1 MKETRN
7 LFVTSIMV
15 SIEQLYEVYKTN
27 PVVSTDTRTIT
38 PGCIFFALKGANFNG
53 NKFAAEAVS
62 RGAAYAVV
70 DEQEFVSSDKCLLV
84 TDVLKALQDLSAH
97 HRKVLG
103 ANGLKVVALTGSNGK
118 TTTKELIA
126 RVLAKKYKVLFTQ
139 GNLNNHIGVPLT
151 LLRLTASHEIAV
163 IEMGANHQGE
173 IRDLCAI
180 ADPDCGLIT
189 NIGLAHLE
197 GFGGEEGVFRG
208 KTEMLMHLEKK
219 EGGFA
224 FLLEDE
230 VRLHPF
236 KSRLPNIS
244 YGTDVTA
251 MVQGTLVSSA
261 PFVTYQWHTNG
272 VAPHDVHTQMI
283 GAYNLP
289 NMLGATAVGMHFGV
303 NHSDID
309 DAIATYSPDNNR
321 SQIEKR
327 GSNTLILDCY
337 NANPSSMIAAIE
349 NMAATPAKKKML
361 ILGDMFELG
370 ASSAAEHQRIVN
382 FLSEKT
388 PDATVIVVGDHFAAT
403 SDRHSFMRMKDALE
417 VKSWLG
423 KNPPDET
430 LILIKGSRGM
440 KMEFAAEALQK

>member
-1 MKETRN
+1 MITTEK
-7 LFVTSIMV
+7 
-15 SIEQLYEVYKTN
+15 LYEVFKSN
-27 PVVSTDTRTIT
+27 PVISTDTRTIT
-38 PGCIFFALKGANFNG
+38 PGCIFFALKGGNFNG
-53 NKFAAEAVS
+53 NKFAAEAIS
-62 RGAAYAVV
+62 KGAAYAVV
-70 DEQEFVSSDKCLLV
+70 DEQEFVSSDKCLFV
-84 TDVLKALQDLSAH
+84 SDVLKALQDLSAY

-103 ANGLKVVALTGSNGK
+103 VNGLKIVALTGSNGK

-126 RVLAKKYKVLFTQ
+126 RVLAKKYKVLFTL

-173 IRDLCAI
+173 IRDLCAF

-197 GFGGEEGVFRG
+197 GFGGEEGVYAG
-208 KTEMLMHLEKK
+208 KTEMLLYLEKK
-219 EGGFA
+219 EGSFA
-224 FLLEDE
+224 FLLEDD
-230 VRLHPF
+230 VRLHHF
-236 KSRLPNIS
+236 KLRLPNVS

-251 MVQGTLVSSA
+251 VVQGTLLSSTPYVS
-261 PFVTYQWHTNG
+261 YQWHTNG
-272 VAPHDVHTQMI
+272 VEPHDVHTQMI
-283 GAYNLP
+283 GSYNLP
-289 NMLGATAVGMHFGV
+289 NMLGATAIGMHFGV
-303 NHSDID
+303 NHNDID
-309 DAIATYSPDNNR
+309 DAIATYVPDNNR
-321 SQIEKR
+321 SQLEQR

-349 NMAATPAKKKML
+349 NMATTPAKKKIL

-370 ASSAAEHQRIVN
+370 NSSHSEHQRIVN

-403 SDRHSFMRMKDALE
+403 NDNNNFMRMKDAVEVTRWLE
-417 VKSWLG
+417 S
-423 KNPPDET
+423 NPPDES

-440 KMEFAAEALQK
+440 KMEAVATAIK

>member
-1 MKETRN
+1 M
-7 LFVTSIMV
+7 TSTA
-15 SIEQLYEVYKTN
+15 QLYEVFTSN
-27 PVVSTDTRTIT
+27 PVVCTDTRTIT
-38 PGCIFFALKGANFNG
+38 PGCIFFALKGGNFNG
-53 NKFAAEAVS
+53 NKFAADAIS
-62 RGAAYAVV
+62 KGAAYAVV
-70 DEQEFVSSDKCLLV
+70 DEAEYVSSDKCLLV
-84 TDVLKALQDLSAH
+84 SDVLKALQDLSAH

-103 ANGLKVVALTGSNGK
+103 ASGLKVVALTGSNGK

-126 RVLAKKYKVLFTQ
+126 RVLAKKYNVLFTQ

-151 LLRLTASHEIAV
+151 LLRLTAAHEIAV

-197 GFGGEEGVFRG
+197 GFGGEEGVFKG
-208 KTEMLMHLEKK
+208 KTEMLIHLEKK
-219 EGGFA
+219 KAFA

-230 VRLHPF
+230 VRLHAF
-236 KSRLPNIS
+236 KLRLPNVS

-251 MVQGTLVSSA
+251 MVQGTLISSTPYVS
-261 PFVTYQWHTNG
+261 YQWHADG
-272 VAPHDVHTQMI
+272 VVPHDVHTQMI
-283 GAYNLP
+283 GSYNLP
-289 NMLGATAVGMHFGV
+289 NMLGATAIGMHFGV
-303 NHSDID
+303 NHLDID
-309 DAIATYSPDNNR
+309 NAIAMYVPDNNR
-321 SQIEKR
+321 SQLETR

-349 NMAATPAKKKML
+349 NMAATPANKKML

-370 ASSAAEHQRIVN
+370 DSSAAEHQRIVN

-388 PDATVIVVGDHFAAT
+388 PEATVIVVGDHFAKT
-403 SDRHSFMRMKDALE
+403 SDTHNFLRMKDAGE
-417 VKSWLG
+417 VKTWLE
-423 KNPPDET
+423 KNPPSES

-440 KMEFAAEALQK
+440 KMEGAAEAIAK